1 MEVKDAKISSLIN
14 LIKLLYIHSEI
25 RNFILAM
32 EFVAIIM
39 KKIWNYSDNVILC
52 IKVDF
57 KSLKHLKLC
66 DGADNI
72 YAHGHAILAE
82 SACIY

>member
-14 LIKLLYIHSEI
+14 LIKLLYIRLER
-25 RNFILAM
+25 RNSIPAT
-32 EFVAIIM
+32 EFVVITM

-66 DGADNI
+66 DGTDNI